1 MMKILDSGERT
12 EFPSGAV
19 RDMKKG
25 KGRFDLVPLDV
36 VGTFMQDEIL
46 TKLGEFQEDT
56 KRVEKLYQVLEETS
70 NIFYEKSM
78 STMLLEVAI
87 HFEEGAAKYGD
98 NNWQKGVPITSY
110 IDSATRHYMKVLRG
124 DQDEPH
130 LRAFV
135 WNILCLIWTVE
146 HGL

>member
-1 MMKILDSGERT
+1 MKILDSGERT

-36 VGTFMQDEIL
+36 VGTFMNDPIII
-46 TKLGEFQEDT
+46 KLGEFQDDT